1 MDRDRGPLRGPA
13 SNGAR
18 LGALQFDPASDEF
31 RVDTGL
37 PHVHAGGI
45 MESHWHLFDL
55 INYEVRR
62 RSKPSS
68 GVQVPRIIWLS
79 LNREFEVHR
88 SNRKH
93 ARPK

>member
-1 MDRDRGPLRGPA
+1 
-13 SNGAR
+13 
-18 LGALQFDPASDEF
+18 
-31 RVDTGL
+31 
-37 PHVHAGGI
+37 